1 MLWEALILNL
11 EFLNKQ
17 QAISYFNKQTNLD
30 IDRRT
35 FLIYCLENEIPIKY
49 KAITEFKAIMGF
61 FISADEY
68 TQLKK
73 HQSIEADFK
82 KKEDDT
88 IFAQQSF
95 DEQVS
100 SLAYEFCVNNLSDEY
115 SSALPLTKLN
125 AFIKAS
131 NLVKETEEY
140 AELLSKKESIDRLIK
155 IKKASRILLLE
166 GGNGGLA
173 FHEENTFSVKSG
185 IYDFLDSSL
194 SIKGLI
200 QEEIKNYHD
209 GLYDSQI
216 PSVSRYF
223 ISDSSFYWKVEK
235 KEQDIL
241 GSFYTDGIFQQGFLK
256 SDIDSLIKKLFQK
269 EKNTKEVDIL
279 HPRTANNAS
288 KIISALCELSGLD
301 ITQPYGNSNK
311 EIMGVLD
318 RLGTPLSKDVVGD
331 WLKLAHENTK

>member
-49 KAITEFKAIMGF
+49 KAITEFKAIVGF

-68 TQLKK
+68 TQLKEHRRFK
-73 HQSIEADFK
+73 SNFKEIEDN
-82 KKEDDT
+82 T
-88 IFAQQSF
+88 IFAQKSF

-100 SLAYEFCVNNLSDEY
+100 SLVYNFCVNNLSDEY
-115 SSALPLTKLN
+115 NSDLALTRLN
-125 AFIKAS
+125 ALVKAS
-131 NLVKETEEY
+131 ELVKKTQEY
-140 AELLSKKESIDRLIK
+140 TELLNKKEAIDRLTQIK
-155 IKKASRILLLE
+155 EAARIIYLDDVR
-166 GGNGGLA
+166 GGLV
-173 FHEENTFSVKSG
+173 FHEENILSMKSG

-200 QEEIKNYHD
+200 QEEIKNYQD
-209 GLYDSQI
+209 GFYDSCI
-216 PSVSRYF
+216 PTESRFF
-223 ISDSSFYWKVEK
+223 ISDNLFYWKADK
-235 KEQDIL
+235 KEKDIFD
-241 GSFYTDGIFQQGFLK
+241 SFYTDEIFQQGFLK
-256 SDIDSLIKKLFQK
+256 ADIDLLIKKLFQK
-269 EKNTKEVDIL
+269 EKTVKEADML

-288 KIISALCELSGLD
+288 KIISALCELNGLD

>member
-68 TQLKK
+68 NQLKK
-73 HQSIEADFK
+73 YRSIEVDFGE
-82 KKEDDT
+82 KEDNT
-88 IFAQQSF
+88 IFAQKNF

-100 SLAYEFCVNNLSDEY
+100 SLAYNFCVNNLSDEY
-115 SSALPLTKLN
+115 NIDLPLTWAN

-131 NLVKETEEY
+131 KLVKETQEY
-140 AELLSKKESIDRLIK
+140 TELLNKKEAIDRLTQIK
-155 IKKASRILLLE
+155 EAARIIYLNE
-166 GGNGGLA
+166 CDSGLV

-209 GLYDSQI
+209 GLYDSHI
-216 PSVSRYF
+216 PSESRFF
-223 ISDSSFYWKVEK
+223 ISDNSFYWKADK
-235 KEQDIL
+235 KEQDIF
-241 GSFYTDGIFQQGFLK
+241 GGFYTDEIFQQGFLK

-269 EKNTKEVDIL
+269 EKTVKEADML

-288 KIISALCELSGLD
+288 KIISALCELNGLD

>member
-11 EFLNKQ
+11 EFLNKR

-49 KAITEFKAIMGF
+49 KAITEFNAIMGF

-73 HQSIEADFK
+73 HRSIEADFE

-115 SSALPLTKLN
+115 SNDLPLTKLN
-125 AFIKAS
+125 ALVKAS
-131 NLVKETEEY
+131 KLVKETQEY
-140 AELLSKKESIDRLIK
+140 TELLNKKEAIDRLTK
-155 IKKASRILLLE
+155 IKEAAKIIYLDDVS
-166 GGNGGLA
+166 GGLA
-173 FHEENTFSVKSG
+173 FHEENMLSIKSG

-216 PSVSRYF
+216 PSKSRYF

-235 KEQDIL
+235 EEQGIF
-241 GSFYTDGIFQQGFLK
+241 GSVYTDGIFQQGFLK

-269 EKNTKEVDIL
+269 EKTVKEADML

>member
-17 QAISYFNKQTNLD
+17 QAISYFNKQTDLN

-49 KAITEFKAIMGF
+49 KAITDFKAIAGF
-61 FISADEY
+61 FINADEY
-68 TQLKK
+68 TQLKE
-73 HQSIEADFK
+73 HQSIEVDFEER
-82 KKEDDT
+82 EDNT
-88 IFAQQSF
+88 IYAQKSF
-95 DEQVS
+95 DEQLNL
-100 SLAYEFCVNNLSDEY
+100 LAYKFFKKVFPKEY
-115 SSALPLTKLN
+115 DSKDPMLKLDTLR
-125 AFIKAS
+125 KCYE
-131 NLVKETEEY
+131 LVKEKEEY
-140 AELLSKKESIDRLIK
+140 KELLSKKDSIDRLIK
-155 IKKASRILLLE
+155 IKKASCILLLDE
-166 GGNGGLA
+166 DNGGLV
-173 FHEENTFSVKSG
+173 FHEENIFSVKSG

-200 QEEIKNYHD
+200 QAEIKNYRD
-209 GLYDSQI
+209 GFYDSCI
-216 PSVSRYF
+216 PTESRFF
-223 ISDSSFYWKVEK
+223 ISDNLFYWKADK
-235 KEQDIL
+235 KEKDIF
-241 GSFYTDGIFQQGFLK
+241 GSFYTDEIFQQGFLK
-256 SDIDSLIKKLFQK
+256 ADIDLLIKKLFQK
-269 EKNTKEVDIL
+269 EKPVKEIDIL

-288 KIISALCELSGLD
+288 KIISALCELNGLD

>member
-1 MLWEALILNL
+1 MLWEALILNF

-49 KAITEFKAIMGF
+49 KAITEFNAIVGF
-61 FISADEY
+61 SISADEC
-68 TQLKK
+68 TQLKEHRK
-73 HQSIEADFK
+73 LKNNFKEIEDN
-82 KKEDDT
+82 T
-88 IFAQQSF
+88 IFAQKNF

-100 SLAYEFCVNNLSDEY
+100 SLAYNFCVNNLSDKY
-115 SSALPLTKLN
+115 NDDLPLTRLN
-125 AFIKAS
+125 AFVKAS
-131 NLVKETEEY
+131 ELVKETQEY
-140 AELLSKKESIDRLIK
+140 TELLNKKEAIDRLTQIK
-155 IKKASRILLLE
+155 EAARIIYLDDVS
-166 GGNGGLA
+166 GGLV
-173 FHEENTFSVKSG
+173 FHEENILSMKSG

-200 QEEIKNYHD
+200 QAEIKNYQD
-209 GLYDSQI
+209 GSYDTCV
-216 PSVSRYF
+216 PTESRFF
-223 ISDSSFYWKVEK
+223 ISDNLFYWKVDK
-235 KEQDIL
+235 KEKDIF
-241 GSFYTDGIFQQGFLK
+241 GSFYTDEIFQQGFLK

-269 EKNTKEVDIL
+269 EKTVKEADML

>member
-17 QAISYFNKQTNLD
+17 QAIFYFNKQTNLD

-61 FISADEY
+61 FISVDEY
-68 TQLKK
+68 TQLRE
-73 HQSIEADFK
+73 HESIEADFEE
-82 KKEDDT
+82 KEDNT
-88 IFAQQSF
+88 IYAQKSF
-95 DEQVS
+95 DEQLT
-100 SLAYEFCVNNLSDEY
+100 SLTYKLFKKLFPKEYDSKDTMLYMNTLIKCYE
-115 SSALPLTKLN
+115 
-125 AFIKAS
+125 
-131 NLVKETEEY
+131 LVKEEEDY
-140 AELLSKKESIDRLIK
+140 KELLSKKDYLDRLIK
-155 IKKASRILLLE
+155 IKQASRILLN
-166 GGNGGLA
+166 GDNGGLV
-173 FHEENTFSVKSG
+173 FHKENVFYLKSG

-194 SIKGLI
+194 SSKGLI
-200 QEEIKNYHD
+200 QEEIKNYQD
-209 GLYDSQI
+209 GFYDSFI
-216 PSVSRYF
+216 PTKTRFF
-223 ISDSSFYWKVEK
+223 ISDNLFYWKANEEK
-235 KEQDIL
+235 EDIL
-241 GSFYTDGIFQQGFLK
+241 GSFFTDEIFQQGFLK
-256 SDIDSLIKKLFQK
+256 ADIDLLIKKLSQK
-269 EKNTKEVDIL
+269 EKTVKEADML

-288 KIISALCELSGLD
+288 KIISALCELNGLD